1 MKLLV
6 VSDTKLPRPTQTETE
21 MDRAKLAAC
30 TGTLSTPKT
39 LTVPDAG
46 WVYFGL
52 SRPAAYAA
60 AKRGD
65 FPTIRIGR
73 RLMVPVKA
81 LEAMLDAAAKQR
93 EVA

>member
-1 MKLLV
+1 MMTANVKPSPVTHL
-6 VSDTKLPRPTQTETE
+6 ETE

-81 LEAMLDAAAKQR
+81 LEAMLEAASHK